1 MEWGMPSEG
10 EFTGAAAALSVLSA
24 ICENQIYRMY
34 RAKSKPATSQ
44 HTFFK
49 PAVPIRKQETS

>member
-1 MEWGMPSEG
+1 MEWGMALEG

-24 ICENQIYRMY
+24 ICEHQIYRMY

-44 HTFFK
+44 RTFFK

>member
-1 MEWGMPSEG
+1 MPSEG